1 MGRGLFLGVLVA
13 VTGLAF
19 VSCACASKTALVQ
32 GSPSDGTY
40 LEFRNGTES
49 RFLLV
54 DSALEY
60 GVFEEE
66 VSFHWDNIGDYKATK
81 GDKAVIISGTIR
93 NDYEE
98 DYFVAVTADIY
109 NKKGEKVGMVLSP
122 SAPLPGFAVT
132 YVKKASSSQF
142 EIWIKYD
149 RQDVESYRIFMAYP
163 PSTYPFP

>member
-1 MGRGLFLGVLVA
+1 MMRRLFLVVLVA

-40 LEFRNGTES
+40 LEFRDGTES

-54 DSALEY
+54 DSNLEY
-60 GVFEEE
+60 GAFEKE
-66 VSFHWDNIGDYKATK
+66 VPFPGDFKVNK
-81 GDKAVIISGTIR
+81 GDEAVIISGTIR

-122 SAPLPGFAVT
+122 NAPLPGFAVT
-132 YVKKASSSQF
+132 FVAKASTSPY

-149 RQDVESYRIFMAYP
+149 LQDVKSYRIFIAYSPSIYP
-163 PSTYPFP
+163 PP